1 MEKGHKLLFTE
12 EEKQEFIGSVKVKK
26 TKRETILRDGL
37 SLPEAFTCAY
47 LDVARAPLRGIAKD
61 VGDSKKVREE
71 CIEEIIVPLCTGSL
85 LKAKCTVDFDK
96 AHKELGKKIRKY
108 YEEKGY
114 KFFTVGKTQKWINM
128 ALKYACIYANEYAGE
143 LQEIFRYCHIPIDRY
158 IANPIAHELQ
168 VKLPEYESFVMPQCN
183 TFDANKHNYSWSK
196 IDDYQAY
203 LICQNAIREALG
215 RSTPAKCALE
225 WEFEWWLKEK
235 QKKQ

>member
-1 MEKGHKLLFTE
+1 MEKGLFTE
-12 EEKQEFIGSVKVKK
+12 KQKQEFIGSVRAKK

-47 LDVARAPLRGIAKD
+47 LDVARAPLRGIAKA
-61 VGDSKKVREE
+61 VGGDSKKVREE

-85 LKAKCTVDFDK
+85 LKAKCTVDFDN
-96 AHKELGKKIRKY
+96 AHKELGDRIREYYDEKK
-108 YEEKGY
+108 YE
-114 KFFTVGKTQKWINM
+114 FFIVGKTQKWINM

-158 IANPIAHELQ
+158 IANPIARELQ
-168 VKLPEYESFVMPQCN
+168 VPLPEYKGFVMPPCDI
-183 TFDANKHNYSWSK
+183 FDANKHNYSWSK

-203 LICQNAIREALG
+203 LTCQNAIREALG
-215 RSTPAKCALE
+215 QSTPAKCALE

-235 QKKQ
+235 QKK

>member
-1 MEKGHKLLFTE
+1 MEKGCKPLFTE

-37 SLPEAFTCAY
+37 SLSETFTCAY
-47 LDVARAPLRGIAKD
+47 LDVARAPLRGIASA
-61 VGDSKKVREE
+61 VGGDSKKVREE

-85 LKAKCTVDFDK
+85 LKAKCTDDFDN
-96 AHKELGKKIRKY
+96 AHKELGNRIQKY

-114 KFFTVGKTQKWINM
+114 DDFTVGKTQKWINM

-158 IANPIAHELQ
+158 IANPIAKELD
-168 VKLPEYESFVMPQCN
+168 VKLPEYEGFVMPQCN
-183 TFDANKHNYSWSK
+183 TFDAEKHNYSWSK

-203 LICQNAIREALG
+203 LTCQNAIREALG

-235 QKKQ
+235 QKK